1 VSKTLG
7 EGALEKYDSH
17 PPCARFPPLRPSAD
31 PRTIIHVWL
40 SSATLLD
47 VVSNGYRGIY
57 STDGLYYLDDLTE
70 TAASF
75 YNVDILGGINNV
87 TQQQL
92 VLGGEVEMWGETV
105 DG

>member
-1 VSKTLG
+1 MEKG
-7 EGALEKYDSH
+7 GAPLLTFT
-17 PPCARFPPLRPSAD
+17 PPPPQTPLAD

-40 SSATLLD
+40 SSATMVD
-47 VVSNGYRGIY
+47 VVNNGYRGIW

-75 YNVDILGGINNV
+75 YNVDILGGITNV
-87 TQQQL
+87 TAQQL